1 MILADKI
8 ISLRKKEGLSQEEL
22 AESLGVSRQ
31 SVSKWEG
38 AQSVP
43 DMERIV
49 QLSKLFGV
57 TTDYLLKD
65 EIGEPEYSKY
75 DDSTVM
81 RKVTMEHA
89 NEYLDLR
96 RIAAPKMAVATFLC
110 VASPISLILL
120 AAMSEEKVF
129 GISENVASGIG
140 LCVLLIMIAIAVAI
154 FMMCS
159 SNVSSYEFLEKEPF
173 ETEYGVSG
181 MVSDRKKQ
189 FKNTRTKSLI
199 MGTVMCILSPLPLF
213 FAMALSERELTI
225 IAAVCVLLLF
235 VGIGCVFFVWS
246 GVIEGS
252 FDKLLEEGDFS
263 REQKIAASKSHMGSI
278 SLIYWLSTTA
288 IYLIATFAF
297 DIPKNSWIIWAVAGV
312 LYGAV
317 VAIVRIVEKSKL
329 K

>member
-65 EIGEPEYSKY
+65 EIGEPEYSEY
-75 DDSTVM
+75 DDNPVI
-81 RKVTMEHA
+81 RKVTMKQA
-89 NEYLDLR
+89 NEYLELR
-96 RIAAPKMAVATFLC
+96 RIAAPKMAIATFLC
-110 VASPISLILL
+110 VLSPIVLILL
-120 AAMSEEKVF
+120 SSMSDEKTF
-129 GISENVASGIG
+129 GISENAAAGIG
-140 LCVLLIMIAIAVAI
+140 LCVLLVMVAIAVAI
-154 FMMCS
+154 FLMCS
-159 SNVSSYEFLEKEPF
+159 SSVSSYEFLEKEPF

-189 FKNTRTKSLI
+189 FKDIRTKSLI

-213 FAMALSERELTI
+213 FAMALSDKDFPI
-225 IAAVCVLLLF
+225 IVSVCVLLLL
-235 VGIGCVFFVWS
+235 VGIGCIFFVWS
-246 GVIEGS
+246 GVRAGA

-263 REQKIAASKSHMGSI
+263 RTNKIAASKSHMGSI